1 MHTHDDMNQPRR
13 DETGA
18 ERARRPRDE
27 KVADR
32 EVPLRHRRTPA
43 AVHAWLD
50 GDLPEAAVR
59 RGDMAKD
66 VEFWEKL
73 NQEADQRRRMRTPAH
88 VYQQIMDA
96 LPQTTPT
103 VITPWWRRPF
113 AVTPVIAAAIGVG
126 ILAVGAAVA
135 ALLMHAR

>member
-1 MHTHDDMNQPRR
+1 MTTHDDMNEPRR
-13 DETGA
+13 EEAGA
-18 ERARRPRDE
+18 ERARQQRDRNP
-27 KVADR
+27 VGDR
-32 EVPLRHRRTPA
+32 EVPIRRRRTPA

-66 VEFWEKL
+66 VEIWERV
-73 NQEADQRRRMRTPAH
+73 NEEADRRRRMRTPAH

-113 AVTPVIAAAIGVG
+113 ALTPAAAAAVGIG
-126 ILAVGAAVA
+126 ILAVGAAVT
-135 ALLMHAR
+135 ALVMR

>member
-32 EVPLRHRRTPA
+32 EVPLKHRRTPA

-66 VEFWEKL
+66 VEFWEKV
-73 NQEADQRRRMRTPAH
+73 NEEADQRHRMRTPAH
-88 VYQQIMDA
+88 VSQQIMDA
-96 LPQTTPT
+96 LPQNTPT

-113 AVTPVIAAAIGVG
+113 AVTPAVAV
-126 ILAVGAAVA
+126 AVGAAILALGA
-135 ALLMHAR
+135 AVTALVMHAR

>member
-1 MHTHDDMNQPRR
+1 MMMHDDMNQPRR
-13 DETGA
+13 EETGA
-18 ERARRPRDE
+18 DRGRPPRDQQLP
-27 KVADR
+27 DR
-32 EVPLRHRRTPA
+32 EVPIRRRRTPA

-66 VEFWEKL
+66 VEFWDKL

-113 AVTPVIAAAIGVG
+113 ALTPAAAA
-126 ILAVGAAVA
+126 AVGAAILAIGAAIA
-135 ALLMHAR
+135 ALVMQAR

>member
-1 MHTHDDMNQPRR
+1 MMTHDDMNQPRR
-13 DETGA
+13 EETGA
-18 ERARRPRDE
+18 ERSRRPRDE
-27 KVADR
+27 QVSDR
-32 EVPLRHRRTPA
+32 EVPIRHRRTPA

-73 NQEADQRRRMRTPAH
+73 NEEADQRRRMRTPAH

-96 LPQTTPT
+96 LPQNTPT

-113 AVTPVIAAAIGVG
+113 ALTPAAAVAVGLG
-126 ILAVGAAVA
+126 ILAIGAAVTA
-135 ALLMHAR
+135 IVMHAR

>member
-1 MHTHDDMNQPRR
+1 MMTHDDMNEPRR
-13 DETGA
+13 EETGA
-18 ERARRPRDE
+18 ERGRRPRDE
-27 KVADR
+27 QLPDR
-32 EVPLRHRRTPA
+32 EVPIRHRRTPA

-66 VEFWEKL
+66 VEFWEHV
-73 NQEADQRRRMRTPAH
+73 NEEADRRRRMRTPAH

-113 AVTPVIAAAIGVG
+113 ALTPAAAAAVG
-126 ILAVGAAVA
+126 LGMLAVGAAVA
-135 ALLMHAR
+135 ALVMR

>member
-13 DETGA
+13 EEAGT
-18 ERARRPRDE
+18 ERARQQRDPNPI
-27 KVADR
+27 VDR
-32 EVPLRHRRTPA
+32 EVPIRRRRTPA

-66 VEFWEKL
+66 VEIWERV
-73 NQEADQRRRMRTPAH
+73 NEEADRRRRMRTPAH

-113 AVTPVIAAAIGVG
+113 ALTPAAAAAVGIG
-126 ILAVGAAVA
+126 ILAVGAAVT
-135 ALLMHAR
+135 ALVMR

>member
-1 MHTHDDMNQPRR
+1 MMPHDDLNQPRR
-13 DETGA
+13 EETAPDRG
-18 ERARRPRDE
+18 RQPRTPQPM
-27 KVADR
+27 ADR
-32 EVPLRHRRTPA
+32 EVPIRRRRTPA
-43 AVHAWLD
+43 AIHAWLD

-66 VEFWEKL
+66 VEFWDHINE
-73 NQEADQRRRMRTPAH
+73 EADERRRMRTPAH

-113 AVTPVIAAAIGVG
+113 AVTPVIAAAIGLG
-126 ILAVGAAVA
+126 ILAVGAAGTPVP
-135 ALLMHAR
+135 LR

>member
-1 MHTHDDMNQPRR
+1 MTTHDDMNQPRR
-13 DETGA
+13 EETGT
-18 ERARRPRDE
+18 ERGRRPRGE
-27 KVADR
+27 QLPDR
-32 EVPLRHRRTPA
+32 EVPIGHRRTPA
-43 AVHAWLD
+43 AVQAWLD

-59 RGDMAKD
+59 RGDMTKD
-66 VEFWEKL
+66 VEFWERV
-73 NQEADQRRRMRTPAH
+73 NEEADRRRRMRTPAH

-113 AVTPVIAAAIGVG
+113 ALTPAAAVATGLG

-135 ALLMHAR
+135 ALVMR